1 MAYNVIDLVVTLP
14 ASGDLSA
21 AQYKLGTINSSGKVA
36 VTGAGAAADGVIR
49 NDPAAAD
56 RAVALL
62 TGRGTVSKVVAGAA
76 VSVGDQLES
85 DSTGRVITRSSGIR
99 VGKALAAAAAAGD
112 IIPVL
117 LYLESA

>member
-1 MAYNVIDLVVTLP
+1 MAYNVIDFVVTLP
-14 ASGDLSA
+14 ANADLSA
-21 AQYKLGTINSSGKVA
+21 AQYKLGTVTSSGKVA

-56 RAVALL
+56 RAVSLL
-62 TGRGTVSKVVAGAA
+62 TGRGAISKIVAGAA
-76 VSVGDQLES
+76 VSAGDALES
-85 DSTGRVITRSSGIR
+85 DSSGRVITRSSGIR

>member
-1 MAYNVIDLVVTLP
+1 MAYAIYDNAISLP
-14 ASGDLSA
+14 ANGDLSGS
-21 AQYKLGTINSSGKVA
+21 QYKLGTINSSGKVA
-36 VTGAGAAADGVIR
+36 VTGAGAAADGVIQ

-56 RAVALL
+56 RAVSLL
-62 TGRGTVSKVVAGAA
+62 TDRGTVSKAVAGAA
-76 VSVGDQLES
+76 VSNGDQLES